1 MRGRWFSDRVSNMK
15 SYSPSVRGSITEN
28 AKEVRDFEQD
38 PYKDR
43 IVVCV
48 LVYIFRE
55 DGKLLLLKRKNP
67 PYSGYWETVGG
78 KVEFLEPLEKA
89 AMREV
94 KEEAGIEI
102 DESSLQFV
110 GVFQHIVKAEKY
122 HRVLIVY
129 AVKVPV
135 NVEIKVSEHDEFGWF
150 DINNLPEKV
159 LCGPIDDA
167 YRIVFGGSNAEKVET
182 KARKHP
188 EGC

>member
-1 MRGRWFSDRVSNMK
+1 MESCG
-15 SYSPSVRGSITEN
+15 PSVRGSVAES
-28 AKEVRDFEQD
+28 AKEIGDFEQD
-38 PYKDR
+38 PYKNG

-48 LVYIFRE
+48 LVYILRE
-55 DGKLLLLKRKNP
+55 DGKLLLLKRKKP

-89 AMREV
+89 AVREV
-94 KEEAGIEI
+94 KEESGIEI

-110 GVFQHIVKAEKY
+110 GIFQHIVKAEKY
-122 HRVLIVY
+122 HRVLVVY

-135 NVEIKVSEHDEFGWF
+135 NVEINVSEHDEFEWF

-167 YRIVFGGSNAEKVET
+167 YRIVFGGSDAEKVET
-182 KARKHP
+182 EARKHP